1 MNIVISNMDSH
12 TTAADVQVLL
22 KEFGEITVR
31 QIRSVVHASGKL
43 QTSAHV
49 QTDDR
54 TTGEQIIAKLNKT
67 EVDGNVIGV
76 KEAKR

>member
-12 TTAADVQVLL
+12 TTAADVEVLL
-22 KEFGEITVR
+22 NGFVDVTVR
-31 QIRSVVHASGKL
+31 QVRSVVHASGKL

-54 TTGEQIIAKLNKT
+54 AIGEQIIAKLNNT
-67 EVDGNVIGV
+67 EVAGNVIGV